1 MSDVC
6 HILEKTGM
14 ELSTTVFLMCMME
27 LPLKQQED
35 LVRKEKARNRRVHVT
50 SVEKMGHYLNERDSE

>member
-1 MSDVC
+1 M
-6 HILEKTGM
+6 T
-14 ELSTTVFLMCMME
+14 E

-35 LVRKEKARNRRVHVT
+35 LVRKEKARNRRLHVT